1 MAEPESTKN
10 PQQIIDYKVYLRNYF
25 GELTE
30 VTPVVSAM
38 NIYESIFSL
47 TNSCDIIIADAVGF
61 TQRLPLIGD
70 EHIIITYRSN
80 TSDKIISR
88 SFKVYKIGKR
98 VEGAQRQ
105 ENYILHGISE
115 YAIFNEFRNID
126 KSFRGRKT
134 SDAIQDAFYNGFRAS
149 GGADGDFI
157 LGVKSLHGLNKDNI
171 VKSESTTSFI
181 PPGITPFECIKYL
194 MDECRHPKG
203 DNNSDYVFFEDY
215 DGFHF
220 TTMKELKDQDTSQ
233 KFLLGDQAFVKD
245 EAEFEESQII
255 MSLKAKKSF
264 DRLQDLGT
272 GLFRNRVAVVDP
284 LTKKYD
290 SRTFIYYSE
299 FGLLNKIHEFG
310 GRIITA
316 QSHYRLDKADD
327 SSTHTRFF
335 AAELNTTSLNTGE
348 DVGFSP
354 RAERQNGILTG
365 DVSNYMDHPY
375 INEVNKQ
382 TLISKDP
389 LVSNPQIKQRKL
401 GRRIA
406 ERATMDAVILEAL
419 IPGNSVIKPGDMV
432 EIYVPQTT
440 STESNKFNFNLFYG
454 QSEEDKRFT
463 PRFLV
468 TSVRQNYDNE
478 TQNYQTGLELMK
490 DSYAQRPEKVYT
502 KSKGDMA

>member
-1 MAEPESTKN
+1 MAEPESKKN
-10 PQQIIDYKVYLRNYF
+10 PQQILDYKVYLRNYF

-38 NIYESIFSL
+38 NIYENLFSM
-47 TNSCDIIIADAVGF
+47 TNSCDIIISDAVGF

-115 YAIFNEFRNID
+115 YAIFNEFRSID
-126 KSFRGRKT
+126 KSFKGRKT
-134 SDAIQDAFYNGFRAS
+134 SDAIQDAFANGFRAT
-149 GGADGDFI
+149 GGADGASI
-157 LGVKSLHGLNKDNI
+157 LGAKILYGLNKGTI

-194 MDECRHPKG
+194 MDECRHPVKN
-203 DNNSDYVFFEDY
+203 NNSDYVFFEDY
-215 DGFHF
+215 NGFHF

-245 EAEFEESQII
+245 EAEFGESQII
-255 MSLKAKKSF
+255 TELKAKKSF
-264 DRLQDLGT
+264 DRIQDLGT
-272 GLFRNRVAVVDP
+272 GLFRNRIAVVDP
-284 LTKKYD
+284 LTKKFD
-290 SRTFIYYSE
+290 SRTFIYYNE

-316 QSHYRLDKADD
+316 QSQYRFVD
-327 SSTHTRFF
+327 SSTHTRYF
-335 AAELNTTSLNTGE
+335 AAELNTTSLNTSTPPA
-348 DVGFSP
+348 FSP
-354 RAERQNGILTG
+354 REGQFNDGIAHG
-365 DVSNYMDHPY
+365 DVSSYMDHPY
-375 INEVNKQ
+375 INEVDKQ

-401 GRRIA
+401 GLRIA
-406 ERATMDAVILEAL
+406 ERATMDAIILDAL

-440 STESNKFNFNLFYG
+440 STESNKFNFNLFFG

-468 TSVRQNYDNE
+468 TAVRQNYDNE

-490 DSYAQRPEKVYT
+490 DSYAQRPEKVYA
-502 KSKGDMA
+502 KSKGDMQ